1 MSGEGVIREYPV
13 NGGYVSA
20 VRWEGD
26 NHPAITALY
35 PSLSEEDLAE
45 VSLGLWAVLDGDA
58 FSFMSEGMF
67 KELVE
72 A

>member
-1 MSGEGVIREYPV
+1 MSSVIREYPV
-13 NGGYVSA
+13 NGRYVSA

-35 PSLSEEDLAE
+35 PRLSEEDLAE
-45 VSLGLWAVLDGDA
+45 ISLGLWAVLDGEE

-67 KELVE
+67 RELVG